1 MIPVFGEIFGEPIP
15 AYFALLMV
23 GYALAIYIAAR
34 WATRLGLD
42 REVIIDLGL
51 LSLVVG
57 VAGGRILHVLADGF
71 FWDYVHLCTDP
82 SQVVWRT
89 VTSTAECTQLG
100 GGWGADQL
108 CRPLERDC
116 FAWAKFWNGGLAYYG
131 GLIAVIPT
139 SIWFLRREGF
149 PVGKAADLAGV
160 VAPLGIVFGR
170 LGCFFGGC
178 CFGLHTDHAFGVSFP
193 PWSPASEEQ
202 FRHGLLAAKSLPS
215 LPVHPTQ
222 LYEAVGCAVISAV
235 MAFYVV
241 PRKRFDGQVFLS
253 FLASYAVLRFLIE
266 YVRADDRGALL
277 GMSTSQ
283 VIGLAMLG
291 GVAWAWQR
299 MERPKV
305 G

>member
-1 MIPVFGEIFGEPIP
+1 VIPVFGEIFGEPIP

-23 GYALAIYIAAR
+23 GYALAIFIAAR
-34 WATRLGLD
+34 WADKLGLD
-42 REVIIDLGL
+42 REVIIDVGL
-51 LSLVVG
+51 LSLIVG
-57 VAGGRILHVLADGF
+57 VAGGRILHVLADGY

-89 VTSTAECTQLG
+89 VTTPLECAQLDG
-100 GGWGADQL
+100 VWTDADGL
-108 CRPLERDC
+108 CRPAQGDC

-131 GLIAVIPT
+131 GLLAVVPA
-139 SIWFLRREGF
+139 SIWFLRRENF
-149 PVGKAADLAGV
+149 PVGQAADLAGV

-193 PWSPASEEQ
+193 AWSPASEEQ
-202 FRHGLLAAKSLPS
+202 FRDGLLAAKSLAS

-222 LYEAVGCAVISAV
+222 LYEAAGCAVISAV
-235 MAFYVV
+235 MAFYVF
-241 PRKRFDGQVFLS
+241 PRRKFHGQVFLS

-266 YVRADDRGALL
+266 YVRADDRGAWL
-277 GMSTSQ
+277 GLSTSQ
-283 VIGLAMLG
+283 LIGLGLLG

-299 MERPKV
+299 LDVPAS
-305 G
+305 